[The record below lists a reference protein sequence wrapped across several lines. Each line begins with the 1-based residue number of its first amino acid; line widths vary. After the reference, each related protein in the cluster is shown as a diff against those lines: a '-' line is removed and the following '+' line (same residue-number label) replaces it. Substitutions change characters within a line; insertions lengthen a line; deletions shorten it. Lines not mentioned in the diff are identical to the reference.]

1 MYAIAQ
7 VVAQAVAQA
16 AVVQA
21 DANFKF
27 FFVVLETKILFS
39 LFTLYYTYTKLL
51 LHFKTLVTHCFA
63 TPYDINS
70 CLEIGTQSMAWQNLQ
85 SLSHSFENSYLL
97 GSHSLTFID
106 DTALDGRTERQTCV
120 KSKKSI
126 QIKDARNRFLLIRHC
141 TPIEFSNNSRG
152 YVRNLNQQVHYFFQD
167 VHFVLKFIGS
177 IAQVL
182 EIHGFT
188 SRCFG
193 NQRVHRNQ
201 TKGTR
206 PNAAPDNSQQNLF
219 ICLTFTPF

>member
-70 CLEIGTQSMAWQNLQ
+70 CLEIGTQSMAWQYLQ

-97 GSHSLTFID
+97 GSHSLTCVD
-106 DTALDGRTERQTCV
+106 DSALDGRTERQTDV
-120 KSKKSI
+120 KSKKKYLDKRCQEPFFTYKALHPYRI
-126 QIKDARNRFLLIRHC
+126 Q
-141 TPIEFSNNSRG
+141 
-152 YVRNLNQQVHYFFQD
+152 
-167 VHFVLKFIGS
+167 
-177 IAQVL
+177 
-182 EIHGFT
+182 
-188 SRCFG
+188 
-193 NQRVHRNQ
+193 
-201 TKGTR
+201 
-206 PNAAPDNSQQNLF
+206 
-219 ICLTFTPF
+219 